1 MKGHLLICLV
11 LQGIVIG
18 LDNLDSVIQII
29 RETSNH
35 TMAKESL
42 AKGNFFYFSFIG
54 FTSFLT

>member
-1 MKGHLLICLV
+1 MKGQWLTCLV

-18 LDNLDSVIQII
+18 LDNLDSVIQTI

-42 AKGNFFYFSFIG
+42 AKGNVFNFSFIG
-54 FTSFLT
+54 LLI